1 KFQIGTTTTFNGYTN
16 YNGSNN
22 INVPPIPA
30 PRRNLPPIPHYN
42 NNNNNNNRYQQQNY
56 NYNRYNNY
64 RKNNFYNNNNNNN
77 NARNLPSLLDI
88 NP

>member
-1 KFQIGTTTTFNGYTN
+1 LDVVNVDGIVDSGGIVGHDGATVYYVVMIGTTTTFNGYTN

-42 NNNNNNNRYQQQNY
+42 N
-56 NYNRYNNY
+56 
-64 RKNNFYNNNNNNN
+64 
-77 NARNLPSLLDI
+77 
-88 NP
+88 